1 MWDVIAAFQSYEKL
15 MISLAMSLPRV
26 YAFVAI
32 SGILSTG
39 AVPRLARNG
48 AILILALPLV
58 PVNLAHISIIGD
70 SLPTLALYFAKEY
83 AIGFLIGY
91 MIGWIFWS
99 VTAAGD
105 FMDNQRGAAI
115 ASSIDPL
122 LGQETT
128 PLGNLFSQAFLTY
141 MYSIGGILVILGL
154 LYKSFELWPVTRMLP
169 IVSEQFPVLILEILD
184 LGMRTMFI
192 LAAPVIALMF
202 LSELALALVSRFA
215 PQIQVFILSM
225 GIKSG
230 IAMLVLVFYIKILFP
245 YAAEGQAL
253 FFDNTNRL
261 YEIFEAGTDILSNI
275 SGDAGNRP

>member
-1 MWDVIAAFQSYEKL
+1 MWDLIAAFEIFEKHML
-15 MISLAMSLPRV
+15 SLAMSLPRI
-26 YAFVAI
+26 YAFIAM

-39 AVPRLARNG
+39 VVPRLARNG

-58 PVNLAHISIIGD
+58 PVNMANISLIGD
-70 SLPTLALYFAKEY
+70 SLPALALYFAKEY

-99 VTAAGD
+99 VTSAGD

-122 LGQETT
+122 QGQETT

-141 MYSIGGILVILGL
+141 MYSVGGILIIIGI
-154 LYKSFELWPVTRMLP
+154 LYKSFMIWPVTRMLP
-169 IVSEQFPVLILEILD
+169 IVSERFPVLILEILD
-184 LGMRTMFI
+184 LGMRTMFV

-230 IAMLVLVFYIKILFP
+230 IATFVLVFYIKILFP
-245 YAAEGQAL
+245 YATEGQAL
-253 FFDNTNRL
+253 FFENTNRL
-261 YEIFEAGTDILSNI
+261 YEILEAGTDILSETAPRT
-275 SGDAGNRP
+275 GTEP